1 MIMIEKKRTAFSG
14 GASVFWGKIVCY
26 YSLG

>member
-1 MIMIEKKRTAFSG
+1 MIKKKKKRTAFSG
-14 GASVFWGKIVCY
+14 GAFVFWGKIVCY